1 MQNQDWFLS
10 RKWGMFNHYI
20 GLAGNGTF
28 RTDFVTHKSFND
40 RVNAFNAE
48 NYAKTVH
55 EINAGYVVFT
65 IMQGEQFMCAPNDTF
80 NRITGYRPGEACSER
95 DLIADILSA
104 LDKYDIPLLLY
115 FTGDGPHKDP
125 LAGERFGYAD
135 RENEQIGLEFVE
147 KWTAVLKEYAVRYGE
162 KVKGWWLD
170 GMSMYFGYDGH
181 DDDFLKAYADAVKAG
196 NPDALIAFNN
206 GVIVP
211 DYKNPA
217 YRKFYQGKT
226 NPMHQIGQL
235 ARYAQAG
242 NEEAKAAFITPGS
255 TYRYSKYEN
264 YTAGESNAFEELPE
278 RRFIDGS
285 QWHIL
290 SFLGTHQYYDDIWGI
305 GGWNALGCEYNADYM
320 TEYVQK
326 CNGRGGVVSIDTC
339 LFDDGHIDWG
349 QYEVLKKVGELRK

>member
-125 LAGERFGYAD
+125 LAGKAIAG
-135 RENEQIGLEFVE
+135 
-147 KWTAVLKEYAVRYGE
+147 RYG
-162 KVKGWWLD
+162 L
-170 GMSMYFGYDGH
+170 S
-181 DDDFLKAYADAVKAG
+181 DF
-196 NPDALIAFNN
+196 
-206 GVIVP
+206 
-211 DYKNPA
+211 
-217 YRKFYQGKT
+217 
-226 NPMHQIGQL
+226 
-235 ARYAQAG
+235 
-242 NEEAKAAFITPGS
+242 
-255 TYRYSKYEN
+255 
-264 YTAGESNAFEELPE
+264 
-278 RRFIDGS
+278 
-285 QWHIL
+285 
-290 SFLGTHQYYDDIWGI
+290 
-305 GGWNALGCEYNADYM
+305 
-320 TEYVQK
+320 
-326 CNGRGGVVSIDTC
+326 
-339 LFDDGHIDWG
+339 
-349 QYEVLKKVGELRK
+349 